1 MKRFGLITFIFSM
14 ISCTSVVHESDID
27 VRISWDNNSLVEMES
42 VNVANAS
49 YTEKTLYYTR
59 VRQLSDGS
67 LLMSFMNHKFGWDI
81 YVRKSYDGGKTWS
94 DATLVRESHHGVSP
108 LGKDIMSFVNPD
120 FIQLRNGR
128 IIMAYQWRYLDAY
141 HDFSITNENCGVEL
155 IYSDDNGLT
164 WSEPREIYRGRCWE
178 PAFLELPSG
187 EIQMYLTDS
196 STIEDNDHTLTCT
209 GIFRSFDGGQTWQGK
224 DLCRPSDIEAISS
237 TVVRGRRLDGM
248 ASAVQLEN
256 GGIICPLEVFSHI
269 RIQDQTPVVVK
280 TTAEAN
286 WVGDNEKIR
295 LEGGPEYPLKKELYR
310 DFYGYA
316 PYCCILPTGEPIVGS
331 NGRLLGTESSFWTF
345 IGTKDAYHF
354 DYPTSP
360 FKGFWGMI
368 AYIGN
373 NKVLAGVSE
382 EYKKDPTIV
391 DNRTTI
397 SPNTKGWKNPK
408 DNIGCRIKLKRGYL
422 NYSKVLTK
430 GDSPMASVNEFNR
443 DTTNYWFLGHSTA
456 SSMFQDFGYTAD
468 NFILKSYI
476 FDENITAYMAP
487 NGDASVLLLHR
498 EGKGTWKIV
507 VNAEGRWQI
516 YELDRN
522 SWHITAE
529 GTQADEIEVI
539 GTVNNNED
547 VDYGFKVKLNIPWN
561 MIGGKPGRGEVMK
574 AYQRHH
580 YKDNHKEK
588 PAWKYEDSEGM
599 SPLYPSEWLSI
610 TLK

>member
-1 MKRFGLITFIFSM
+1 MKRLGFITFIFLM
-14 ISCTSVVHESDID
+14 ISCVSEVQESDID

-42 VNVANAS
+42 VNVANAG
-49 YTEKTLYYTR
+49 YTEKTLYYPR

-94 DATLVRESHHGVSP
+94 DATLVRESHHGISP

-155 IYSDDNGLT
+155 VFSDDNGLT
-164 WSEPREIYRGRCWE
+164 WSKPTEIYRGRCWE

-209 GIFRSFDGGQTWQGK
+209 GIFRSFDGGKTWQGK
-224 DLCRPSDIEAISS
+224 ELCRPSDIEAISS

-316 PYCCILPTGEPIVGS
+316 PYCCILPTGEPIVAS
-331 NGRLLGTESSFWTF
+331 NGRLLGNESNFWTF
-345 IGTKDAYHF
+345 VGTKDAYEF
-354 DYPTSP
+354 TYPTSP

-430 GDSPMASVNEFNR
+430 GDKPMESVTEFNR
-443 DTTNYWFLGHSTA
+443 DSTDFWFLGHSTE

-468 NFILKSYI
+468 NFIFKSYI
-476 FDENITAYMAP
+476 FDKKITAYMAP

-498 EGKGTWKIV
+498 AGKGTWKIL
-507 VNAEGRWQI
+507 VNAIGRWQI

-522 SWHITAE
+522 SWHLTAE
-529 GTQADEIEVI
+529 GTHADEMEVI

-561 MIGGKPGRGEVMK
+561 MIGGKPGRGEIMK

-580 YKDNHKEK
+580 YKDNNKEK

-610 TLK
+610 TMK

>member
-49 YTEKTLYYTR
+49 YTEKTLYYPR

>member
-1 MKRFGLITFIFSM
+1 MKQSGIIALFFFL
-14 ISCTSVVHESDID
+14 ISCTSEVKVSEID

-42 VNVANAS
+42 VKVANAG
-49 YTEKTLYYTR
+49 YTETTLYYPR

-81 YVRKSYDGGKTWS
+81 FVRKSYDGGKTWS
-94 DATLVRESHHGVSP
+94 DATLVRESHHGTSP

-155 IYSDDNGLT
+155 VYSDDCGLT
-164 WSEPREIYRGRCWE
+164 WSRPREIYRGRCWE
-178 PAFLELPSG
+178 PAFIELPSG

-196 STIEDNDHTLTCT
+196 STIVDNDHTLTCT
-209 GIFRSFDGGQTWQGK
+209 GIFRSFDGGNTWQGK

-248 ASAVQLEN
+248 ASAVQLVN
-256 GGIICPLEVFSHI
+256 GGIICPLEVFSHS

-280 TTAEAN
+280 TTAEEN

-295 LEGGPEYPLKKELYR
+295 LEGGPEYPFKKELYR

-316 PYCCILPTGEPIVGS
+316 PYCCILPTGEPIVAS
-331 NGRLLGTESSFWTF
+331 NGRLSGNESSFWTF
-345 IGTKDAYHF
+345 VGTKDAYDF
-354 DYPTSP
+354 AYPTSP
-360 FKGFWGMI
+360 FKGFWGNI

-397 SPNTKGWKNPK
+397 SPNTAGWKNPK

-430 GDSPMASVNEFNR
+430 GDTPMESVSDFNR
-443 DTTNYWFLGHSTA
+443 DATNFWFLGHSTE
-456 SSMFQDFGYTAD
+456 SSLFQDFGYTAD

-476 FDENITAYMAP
+476 FDKKITAYMAP

-498 EGKGTWKIV
+498 EGKGTWKII
-507 VNAEGRWQI
+507 VNAEGKWQI

-522 SWHITAE
+522 SWHLTAE
-529 GTQADEIEVI
+529 GTQADEIEVL
-539 GTVNNNED
+539 GTVNKNDD
-547 VDYGFKVKLNIPWN
+547 VDHGFKVKLNIPWN

-580 YKDNHKEK
+580 YKDNNKEK